1 MAACI
6 APIRIRD
13 PGNQSRFIDVPCS
26 RCYACLQRK
35 RSEWLLRLEHEH
47 RDSTRSLFITL
58 TYNYENLPRF
68 GNGPC
73 FRKKD
78 LQDYFKR
85 LRHKCKFRYYV
96 VAEYGSKTQRPH
108 YHALFFNFEGNIQEI
123 EKEWKKGHVH
133 IGSVTSAS
141 INYCAAYVITK
152 QQYDYERDDPRRP
165 FALHSR
171 RPALGA
177 NYVERYSRYNRDGR
191 KNHAP
196 RPFGGGKVSLPR
208 YYKEKIFSKFD
219 RDLLAAESR
228 RWAEETQTDTCI
240 SLSEFLRRNPGKDF
254 HDYHRYRTD
263 FIMEKNKQVF
273 SKLKQNRDG
282 KSNI

>member
-26 RCYACLQRK
+26 RCFACLQRK

-47 RDSTRSLFITL
+47 RDSTRSLFLTL
-58 TYNYENLPRF
+58 TYDEENLPYF
-68 GNGPC
+68 GNAPC

-78 LQDYFKR
+78 LQDFFKR

-96 VAEYGSKTQRPH
+96 VSEYGSKTKRPH
-108 YHALFFNFEGNIQEI
+108 YHALFFNFEGNINEI
-123 EKEWKKGHVH
+123 PKEWKKGHVH

-152 QQYDYERDDPRRP
+152 QHYEYDKDDPRRP

-177 NYVERYSRYNRDGR
+177 NYVERYSRYHRDGR
-191 KNHAP
+191 KNHAV
-196 RPFGGGKVSLPR
+196 RPFGAGKVALPR
-208 YYKEKIFSKFD
+208 YYKEKIFSKFE
-219 RDLLAAESR
+219 RDLLAAEAR
-228 RWAEETQTDTCI
+228 KWAEQSEDDSCCT
-240 SLSEFLRRNPGKDF
+240 LSEFLRRNPGCDF

-263 FIMEKNKQVF
+263 FIMEKNKKVF
-273 SKLKQNRDG
+273 SKLKQNRNG

>member
-1 MAACI
+1 MAQCI

-47 RDSTRSLFITL
+47 RDSSRSLFITL
-58 TYNYENLPRF
+58 TYEDSHLPYYNEN
-68 GNGPC
+68 PC
-73 FRKKD
+73 FNKKD
-78 LQDYFKR
+78 LQDFFKR
-85 LRHKCKFRYYV
+85 LRHKCSFRYYV
-96 VAEYGSKTQRPH
+96 VSEYGSKTQRPH
-108 YHALFFNFEGNIQEI
+108 YHALFFNFEGNIEEI
-123 EKEWKKGHVH
+123 SKEWKKGHTH

-152 QQYDYERDDPRRP
+152 QQFDYEKDDPRRP

-177 NYVERYSRYNRDGR
+177 GYIERYGKYHRMGLTNV
-191 KNHAP
+191 AI
-196 RPFGGGKVSLPR
+196 RPFGAGKASLPR
-208 YYKEKIFSKFD
+208 YYKERIFSRID
-219 RDLLAAESR
+219 RD
-228 RWAEETQTDTCI
+228 I
-240 SLSEFLRRNPGKDF
+240 LSARAKQHIENGPDSVLDYEDYQRINPGSNF
-254 HDYHRYRTD
+254 HDFSRYRSQL
-263 FIMEKNKQVF
+263 ICEANKKVF
-273 SKLKQNRDG
+273 NKLKQNRNG